1 MFIFCSILG
10 LWTDSPTRPISQ
22 RLFCMRRAGREWVS
36 LLPALACASGPRR
49 NSRELWRPDSMVIPL
64 LLKTGGSFRSSCR
77 NPFGPWLGSAFR
89 TGALRYIRP
98 LIDGSGLYPAG
109 YISGL
114 YPEGYNQL
122 IWLRIAGL
130 ARTVAAQFAGSPPDD
145 ATTTIHELVR
155 FVGKGRV
162 VRTNAGPVVLACG
175 GIPGPQSRFSTETGR
190 TVRERSSGLT

>member
-10 LWTDSPTRPISQ
+10 LWTDSPTLPISQ
-22 RLFCMRRAGREWVS
+22 KLFCMRRAGREWAS

-122 IWLRIAGL
+122 ICLRIAGL
-130 ARTVAAQFAGSPPDD
+130 ARRWQHNSPDHPPTMPQRRSTNWSASSARDGSSEPMPDPSYPHVEGSPARNLGFRPRSG
-145 ATTTIHELVR
+145 AR
-155 FVGKGRV
+155 SANGR
-162 VRTNAGPVVLACG
+162 AA
-175 GIPGPQSRFSTETGR
+175 
-190 TVRERSSGLT
+190 